1 MNPIWSHLHFS
12 HKFCSLFEGSDEKS
26 SFLNALGFFLAE
38 LATKELEAAE
48 GCFRAGQRISLFSP
62 RERDQ
67 YNYSKCTIIVRLME
81 FATVVLVK
89 CQQDFWK
96 VKDYLMHI
104 FGFVDIYGHLVSV
117 LVSNKTKL
125 SVLPGKYMYITSKSL
140 TIPPCNHKLHVFLGR
155 IKCQK
160 SVKCIPLSI

>member
-1 MNPIWSHLHFS
+1 M
-12 HKFCSLFEGSDEKS
+12 
-26 SFLNALGFFLAE
+26 GFFLAE

-96 VKDYLMHI
+96 VKDYFTYI
-104 FGFVDIYGHLVSV
+104 FGFVDIYGQLVSL

-140 TIPPCNHKLHVFLGR
+140 TIPPCNHKLHVFLGEDNVSE
-155 IKCQK
+155 KCK
-160 SVKCIPLSI
+160 MYPFINLMPTVSLYC